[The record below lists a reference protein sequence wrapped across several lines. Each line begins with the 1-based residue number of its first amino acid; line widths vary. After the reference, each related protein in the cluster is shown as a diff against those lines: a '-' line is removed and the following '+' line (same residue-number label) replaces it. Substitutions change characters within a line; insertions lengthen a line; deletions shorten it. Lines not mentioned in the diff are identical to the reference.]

1 MLGQHSFQNANEV
14 FEAVYAHIVMEMV
27 CIGENHLAR
36 QILDEQKNI
45 LVPNWYQDLW
55 AVLYEGR
62 MPFTM
67 AKKRD
72 EEAMLKLDDPIVV
85 NSRAMLSKLVKHK
98 LLVLKPPS
106 DKLIDLILLAKA
118 KRLNFNLQRPVIV

>member
-1 MLGQHSFQNANEV
+1 
-14 FEAVYAHIVMEMV
+14 MEMV

-36 QILDEQKNI
+36 QILDEQKSI

-55 AVLYEGR
+55 AVLYESK

-72 EEAMLKLDDPIVV
+72 DEVMLKLDDPIVV
-85 NSRAMLSKLVKHK
+85 NSRLMLSKLVKRK
-98 LLVLKPPS
+98 LLVLKPLN
-106 DKLIDLILLAKA
+106 DKLINLVLLAKA
-118 KRLNFNLQRPVIV
+118 K

>member
-118 KRLNFNLQRPVIV
+118 KKLNFNLQRPVIV

>member
-55 AVLYEGR
+55 AVLYESR

-85 NSRAMLSKLVKHK
+85 NSRAMLSKLVKRK

-118 KRLNFNLQRPVIV
+118 K